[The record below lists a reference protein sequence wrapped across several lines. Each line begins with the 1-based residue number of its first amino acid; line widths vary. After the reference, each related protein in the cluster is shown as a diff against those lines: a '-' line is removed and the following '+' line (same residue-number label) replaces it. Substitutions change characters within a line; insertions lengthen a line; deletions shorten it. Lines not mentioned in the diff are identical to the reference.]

1 LVRFGD
7 DGGNGGVEIILDI
20 LMFGVIFGALATGPL
35 IAWFA
40 LAWLT
45 TDRRRSSTPGPD
57 SS

>member
-1 LVRFGD
+1 M
-7 DGGNGGVEIILDI
+7 EIILDV

-40 LAWLT
+40 LAWLS
-45 TDRRRSSTPGPD
+45 TDRRRSSSRRPD